1 MVEMPAGKPDA
12 RSTPMPE
19 PAADAEPRSMREPP
33 VQSQR
38 TFVPTGQPEAQR
50 GGAEGTPPPEES

>member
-19 PAADAEPRSMREPP
+19 PAADSEPRSMREPP

-38 TFVPTGQPEAQR
+38 TFVPTGQGEPPR